1 MMGGLSWN
9 QEPLNHDWLQI
20 ERANPNST
28 DSPPSRDDHHH
39 ESVITMVIGMEDA
52 GNRITY
58 LPDGKYDFS
67 YRVWIM
73 GTRLHAHHW
82 FYIFSFPLVFLFVW
96 LRRPKLKHI
105 LSAFVEGGQTI
116 TPITDNRVLHTS
128 VPTRFAH
135 HPIRDSPPVEL
146 PPARTLWTIFF
157 VTVFVSN
164 WGFSSS
170 ADYRSSSCDIA
181 GNSRCTG
188 MVGWI

>member
-1 MMGGLSWN
+1 
-9 QEPLNHDWLQI
+9 
-20 ERANPNST
+20 
-28 DSPPSRDDHHH
+28 
-39 ESVITMVIGMEDA
+39 MVIGMENA

-67 YRVWIM
+67 YCVWIM
-73 GTRLHAHHW
+73 GTRPMLTIGST
-82 FYIFSFPLVFLFVW
+82 FCSFPLVFLFVW

-105 LSAFVEGGQTI
+105 LSAFPVEGGQTI
-116 TPITDNRVLHTS
+116 HPISDNRVLHTS

-135 HPIRDSPPVEL
+135 HLIRDSPPVEL

-157 VTVFVSN
+157 VTVFLSI
-164 WGFSSS
+164 GAFSSG

-181 GNSRCTG
+181 GNSRCCTG